1 MKTFQQFIVEANKH
15 NILDDKHYFVL
26 EVNRPESGSDEEKR
40 RWDSVKA
47 RHDAMSPE
55 DKASKIIGVGGRDRQ
70 GIQRYGFKSASAR
83 KNQQTN
89 RASRLADVDSDL
101 DSKQKERGDKKA
113 TTIKGRGKEH
123 HHLTSIS
130 QSAKEFKRLSPE
142 ERKAKRERD
151 AKSGKFHGSDPRNMA
166 QTDGPKGGKGI
177 PHRGDG
183 GYHSRQKPVGKGG
196 SIQDF
201 GSEKEI
207 VAVQRK
213 AQKQGRVSN
222 TKPKL
227 RDTGVA
233 QRMAATYDKKV
244 DDATK

>member
-1 MKTFQQFIVEANKH
+1 MKTFQQFIIEAQSREDAEKKRLTKDNPDEWRVR
-15 NILDDKHYFVL
+15 NTG
-26 EVNRPESGSDEEKR
+26 NGSWTTKR
-40 RWDSVKA
+40 KKA
-47 RHDAMSPE
+47 
-55 DKASKIIGVGGRDRQ
+55 IQGQGGRRSQ
-70 GIQRYGFKSASAR
+70 SLK
-83 KNQQTN
+83 
-89 RASRLADVDSDL
+89 DVDSDL

-130 QSAKEFKRLSPE
+130 QSAKEFKGLSPE

-166 QTDGPKGGKGI
+166 QTDGLKGGKGI

-213 AQKQGRVSN
+213 AQKQSRVSN